1 MIRTLRRA
9 FGSFKQTNTDLG
21 MLGQDPDLKGKE
33 LDKFRR
39 FFTKAHLGHAGKEMP
54 NFETHPDDLPTLE
67 RNEVPPAPL
76 RLKPVSCGSSATSRF
91 YR

>member
-1 MIRTLRRA
+1 MIRTLRRTFA
-9 FGSFKQTNTDLG
+9 TFKQTNTDLG
-21 MLGQDPDLKGKE
+21 MLGQEPDLKGKE

-67 RNEVPPAPL
+67 RNEVPASVV
-76 RLKPVSCGSSATSRF
+76 RLKPASCDSSETSRSC
-91 YR
+91 R

>member
-1 MIRTLRRA
+1 MIRTLRRTFA
-9 FGSFKQTNTDLG
+9 TFKQTNTDLG
-21 MLGQDPDLKGKE
+21 MLGQEPDLKGKE

-67 RNEVPPAPL
+67 RNEVPAPVV
-76 RLKPVSCGSSATSRF
+76 RLKPAS
-91 YR
+91 